1 MIDKENLLQIN
12 DLNVSFNT
20 DEGSVKAVEQ
30 LCMSIKP
37 AEIVGLVGES
47 GSGKSVT
54 AKAIMRMTARN
65 AVVSKQSQLLLQHQ
79 GQNIDIM
86 RLRGNGLKL
95 VRGGVVSMIFQEPMA
110 SFAPAITVGDQIV
123 QCIQIHLGYSREEAR
138 AEGIRLFDRVGI
150 NDPEKRFDQYVYELS
165 GGMRQRAMIAM
176 ALSSKPKLLIADEP
190 TTALDVTIQA
200 QVLELLLELREQTG
214 MAMLFIT
221 HDLGVIS
228 KVADKVMVMQK
239 GRVVESGDVKQV
251 LYSPQHQYTKRLL
264 AALPHLNELPYAP
277 ERQPPIVKIEDVT
290 ISYPQSGTGR
300 KKSAF
305 HAVKSINLALPKGQ
319 IIGLVG
325 ESGSGKTSLGKAIL
339 GAAPI
344 SEGKINY
351 CGLNEDNSSPSNIV
365 FGAKEKKVPRR
376 ALAKVAQMVFQDPHS
391 SLNPRMTVR
400 DIIAEPLEAMK
411 LTRSRAETDQ
421 RVIDIAKRCQID
433 VTHLRRF
440 PHAFSGG
447 QRQRISIARALIC
460 EPKFIVADE
469 SVAALDVSTQAEILS
484 LFKQLRDDLGLTIL
498 FISHDLSV
506 IANLCD
512 WVCVM
517 KQGELVEQGSVR
529 QIFLSPQQQY
539 TQQLIA
545 AIPLLENHQKPVDFD
560 QPDLALLSAA
570 G

>member
-1 MIDKENLLQIN
+1 MIDNDNLLQIN

-20 DEGSVKAVEQ
+20 DEGSIQAVEQ

-65 AVVSKQSQLLLQHQ
+65 AVVAKQSQLLLQHQ
-79 GQNIDIM
+79 EQSIDIM

-138 AEGIRLFDRVGI
+138 AEGIRLFERVGI

-277 ERQPPIVKIEDVT
+277 ERQSPIVKIEDVT
-290 ISYPQSGTGR
+290 ISYPQSGAGR
-300 KKSAF
+300 NKSEF
-305 HAVKSINLALPKGQ
+305 KAVKGISLALPKGQ

-344 SEGKINY
+344 SEGQINY
-351 CGLNEDNSSPSNIV
+351 CGLNGDSSNASNIV
-365 FGAKEKKVPRR
+365 FGAKAKKVPRK

-460 EPKFIVADE
+460 QPQFIVADE

-517 KQGELVEQGSVR
+517 RQGELVEQGSVR

-545 AIPLLENHQKPVDFD
+545 AIPLLEDHQNPASLDV
-560 QPDLALLSAA
+560 PAPLREIA
-570 G
+570 